1 MKEKEK
7 LSDERERLKGAVGVL
22 IDVSDAIRAGLDFMD
37 IIKRWQMFN
46 PDVKGVEECLR
57 QVYPDELDYLVS
69 VLNNEFSLNIST
81 ERIRHSV
88 HSLEALKPS
97 SQPLESII

>member
-22 IDVSDAIRAGLDFMD
+22 IDISEAIRAGLDFKD
-37 IIKRWQMFN
+37 IVKRWQMFN
-46 PDVKGVEECLR
+46 PDVKGIEECLR

-69 VLNNEFSLNIST
+69 VLNERFSLNIST

-88 HSLEALKPS
+88 HSLEALQPS
-97 SQPLESII
+97 SQPLESIM

>member
-1 MKEKEK
+1 MEEKEK
-7 LSDERERLKGAVGVL
+7 LPDERERLKGAVGIL
-22 IDVSDAIRAGLDFMD
+22 RDVSEAIRAGLDFKD
-37 IIKRWQMFN
+37 IVKRWQLFN
-46 PDVKGVEECLR
+46 PNVKGVEECLR

-81 ERIRHSV
+81 ERIRHSA

-97 SQPLESII
+97 SQPLESIM